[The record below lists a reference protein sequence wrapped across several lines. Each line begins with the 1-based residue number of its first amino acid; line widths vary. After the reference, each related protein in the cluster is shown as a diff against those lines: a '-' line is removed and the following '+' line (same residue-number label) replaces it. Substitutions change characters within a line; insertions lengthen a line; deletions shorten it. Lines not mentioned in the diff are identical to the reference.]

1 MITTLI
7 AMNRIPKKELESFD
21 VHFLPDVLSISLWVI
36 EYLGDE
42 KTDRFGSTE
51 IAKYVVDNLRISTSK
66 QAVQA
71 ALTKAT
77 KEKFCHKERNG
88 FKLMK
93 SGQEEL
99 LKQMRK
105 GRATLLEPGKP
116 FSAGVEIGNIFSQMV
131 GVIHF
136 SDPYVDEKTL
146 DVIYKHFSDAKP
158 SIRILTSQI
167 TNEARFKHDLEKIKV
182 EGINIEVRKIN
193 KGVLH
198 DRYFIDDKHFWLS
211 GNSLNNLG
219 KKESFI
225 VMLSDGIRQS
235 MLQTFNSRWQSAITI

>member
-1 MITTLI
+1 
-7 AMNRIPKKELESFD
+7 MNRIPKKELESFN

-36 EYLGDE
+36 EYLSD
-42 KTDRFGSTE
+42 KKADRFGSTE
-51 IAKYVVDNLRISTSK
+51 IAKYIVDNLGISTSK

-71 ALTKAT
+71 ALMKAT
-77 KEKFCHKERNG
+77 KEKFCHKENGG
-88 FKLMK
+88 FKIMK

-99 LKQMRK
+99 LKQMKK

-116 FSAGVEIGNIFSQMV
+116 FSAGVELGNIFSQMV
-131 GVIHF
+131 GVVRF
-136 SDPYVDEKTL
+136 SDPYVDDKTL
-146 DVIYKHFSDAKP
+146 DIIYKHFSDTKP

-167 TNEARFKHDLEKIKV
+167 TNEARFKRDLEKMKV

-235 MLQTFNSRWQSAITI
+235 MLQTFNSRWQSAITV

>member
-1 MITTLI
+1 
-7 AMNRIPKKELESFD
+7 MNRITKKELESFD
-21 VHFLPDVLSISLWVI
+21 VHLLPDVLSISLWVI
-36 EYLGDE
+36 EYLSNDE
-42 KTDRFGSTE
+42 TDRFGSTE
-51 IAKYVVDNLRISTSK
+51 IAKYIVDKLGISTSK

-77 KEKFCHKERNG
+77 KDKLCHKESGG

-93 SGQEEL
+93 SGQDEL
-99 LKQMRK
+99 LKQMKK
-105 GRATLLEPGKP
+105 GRVTLLEPGKP
-116 FSAGVEIGNIFSQMV
+116 FSAGVELGNIFSQMN
-131 GVIHF
+131 GVARF

-146 DVIYKHFSDAKP
+146 DIIHKHFADSKA
-158 SIRILTSQI
+158 SIRILTSQVA
-167 TNEARFKHDLEKIKV
+167 NESRFKRDLEKMKV
-182 EGINIEVRKIN
+182 EGIVVEVRKID

>member
-1 MITTLI
+1 
-7 AMNRIPKKELESFD
+7 MNRIPKKELGSFD
-21 VHFLPDVLSISLWVI
+21 VHFLPDVLNISLWVI
-36 EYLGDE
+36 EYLSDE
-42 KTDRFGSTE
+42 KADRFGSSA
-51 IAKYVVDNLRISTSK
+51 IAKYIVDNLGISTSK

-77 KEKFCHKERNG
+77 KEKFCHKEAGG
-88 FKLMK
+88 FKLMR

-99 LKQMRK
+99 LKQMKK
-105 GRATLLEPGKP
+105 GRVTLLEPGKP
-116 FSAGVEIGNIFSQMV
+116 FSAGVEIGNVFSQMV
-131 GVIHF
+131 GVVRF
-136 SDPYVDEKTL
+136 SDPYIDEKTL
-146 DVIYKHFSDAKP
+146 DIIYKHFSNTKL

-167 TNEARFKHDLEKIKV
+167 TNEARFKRDLEKMKA
-182 EGINIEVRKIN
+182 EGINIEVRKID
-193 KGVLH
+193 KGIIH